1 MRRRLVDAARSIV
14 DADGI
19 DGLSMRGIA
28 AKVGVAPTA
37 IYWHIGNRERVLHAV
52 LDQMLAELP
61 PVEAKGRDPRARI
74 ASLARA
80 IRLQNLATITTTQL
94 ARHLG
99 RSGELYFPPQAAL
112 ARELARAGLHGE
124 DAARA
129 VRAIMFVVG
138 GFVLLED
145 SYERG
150 QAVPGAVGSL
160 WRDVADPMIDDELRA
175 EMSTPVLPAGIFDFT
190 VDRLLASIIP

>member
-1 MRRRLVDAARSIV
+1 MRQRLIDAARSIV
-14 DADGI
+14 ESDGI
-19 DGLSMRGIA
+19 DGLSMRRLA

-37 IYWHIGNRERVLHAV
+37 IYWHVGNREKVLHAV
-52 LDQMLAELP
+52 LDQMLSELP
-61 PVEAKGRDPRARI
+61 PVEAKGRNPRARV

-80 IRLQNLATITTTQL
+80 LRLQNLDSISTTQL

-112 ARELARAGLHGE
+112 ARELASAGLHGE
-124 DAARA
+124 EAARA

-150 QAVPGAVGSL
+150 QAVPGAVGAL
-160 WRDVADPMIDDELRA
+160 WKDVEDPIIDDELRVA
-175 EMSTPVLPAGIFDFT
+175 MSTPVLPAGIFDFT
-190 VDRLLASIIP
+190 IERLLASIIP